1 MLLKMGDGE
10 KIQVGEGVDYIR
22 GLSTEEGAKPSANF
36 CHRSLIVFSICFNWT
51 VFFTIEVGK
60 FLWPQCIKFNLTII
74 LLKRDLHLI
83 PHAPSRNTEE
93 EKCYEMFN
101 TFKPFIGS
109 AKSCL
114 EYKQIIF

>member
-10 KIQVGEGVDYIR
+10 KIQVGEGVDYLR

-109 AKSCL
+109 AKSC
-114 EYKQIIF
+114 